1 MTIVIAVRDKKN
13 KRIILG
19 ADKQATRG
27 QLILKSTSKLF
38 SLPVNIVNG
47 YGEII
52 DTKTI
57 HIGFSGSPY
66 LKLLIQYGIIIPS
79 MDENETFI
87 EYLYNGLFPVIQRKI
102 TDQQLVEIDNSQ
114 LDTESGMIFVFDG
127 EIYNIQYN
135 LGVNLIEDDYFVEGS
150 GYEIAIGSL
159 YTNLRFHSHISYE
172 RMVKEAIMT
181 VGETTIYCDAE
192 VEMKIIKY

>member
-1 MTIVIAVRDKKN
+1 
-13 KRIILG
+13 
-19 ADKQATRG
+19 
-27 QLILKSTSKLF
+27 
-38 SLPVNIVNG
+38 
-47 YGEII
+47 
-52 DTKTI
+52 
-57 HIGFSGSPY
+57 
-66 LKLLIQYGIIIPS
+66 

-192 VEMKIIKY
+192 VEMEIINY